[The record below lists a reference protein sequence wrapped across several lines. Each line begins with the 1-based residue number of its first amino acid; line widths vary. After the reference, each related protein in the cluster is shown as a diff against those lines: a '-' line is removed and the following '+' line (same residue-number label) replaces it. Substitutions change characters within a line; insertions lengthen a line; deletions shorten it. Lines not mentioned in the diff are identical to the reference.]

1 MQALIARAS
10 IAELGRRGVDLSE
23 KRVLEIGAGRG
34 GYSAVLVESCAQLVV
49 SDVVRHEA
57 LDASLQFVSLDA
69 TRRFPF
75 PDEAFDFIYCSS
87 VIEHLSRPTVLLPE
101 ARRVLRPGGR
111 MMLSFP
117 PFYSLFLVGGH
128 EFKPWHLLGRR
139 VAINMLNRR
148 KGRAIADYA
157 DAGLHPLR
165 ISDVEA
171 LIERAGLVTL
181 ATWTR
186 LLPVNTMRLP
196 GMAADLATWHACWLL
211 EDGH

>member
-10 IAELGRRGVDLSE
+10 ISELARRGVDLVGQ
-23 KRVLEIGAGRG
+23 RVLEIGAGRG
-34 GYSAVLVESCAQLVV
+34 GYSAVLVESGAQVVV
-49 SDVVRHEA
+49 SDLVRHEA
-57 LDASLQFVSLDA
+57 LDPALEFVPLDA
-69 TRRFPF
+69 TRSFPF
-75 PDEAFDFIYCSS
+75 PDGVFDFVYCSS
-87 VIEHLSRPTVLLPE
+87 VIEHLVDPTVLLPE
-101 ARRVLRPGGR
+101 ARRVLRPGGQ

-139 VAINMLNRR
+139 IAIRMRNRR

-165 ISDVEA
+165 ISDVKA
-171 LIERAGLVTL
+171 LIDRAGLATV

-186 LLPVNTMRLP
+186 LLPLNTTRLP
-196 GMAADLATWHACWLL
+196 SLAADLVTWHACWLL
-211 EDGH
+211 EDLH